1 MSFTKNLN
9 KLLLIGT
16 VLVGGSMNI
25 ESMEQRARK
34 ETDGPDWAFFDKQ
47 LEIQQMT
54 EKINWISVYDATTE
68 TFSHSKN
75 TLMAYSGNQENTN
88 WLELKSEALK
98 GDSLAQFYL
107 YTYLYR
113 MSNQYTNGTREA
125 LKRNA
130 LMFLLMSYLKGKQS
144 YSKDALTYRMTPTLQ
159 TLNTK
164 APTSEI
170 IKNLQIILDEMM
182 ESE

>member
-1 MSFTKNLN
+1 MNFSGNLN
-9 KLLLIGT
+9 KLLLIGA
-16 VLVGGSMNI
+16 VLIAINANVKG
-25 ESMEQRARK
+25 MEQCSRK
-34 ETDGPDWAFFDKQ
+34 EIGSPDWAFFDKQ

-54 EKINWISVYDATTE
+54 EQINWISVYDATTK
-68 TFSHSKN
+68 TFPHSKN
-75 TLMAYSGNQENTN
+75 TLMAYSGSQESTN
-88 WLELKSEALK
+88 WLALKTEALK
-98 GDSLAQFYL
+98 GDPLAQVYL

-125 LKRNA
+125 LKKNA
-130 LMFLLMSYLKGKQS
+130 LMFLLISYLKGQQS
-144 YSKDALTYRMTPTLQ
+144 YSKEALTYRMTPTLQ